1 MGSASL
7 ENLIIAAGVV
17 HFCIV
22 GVAIYVPRMLNWQR
36 SLAPLDPFMR
46 KLVWVYALFIG
57 ITVAGFG
64 VLSVLRSAELAA
76 GTPLSR
82 AVCAFIAVFWMVRTV
97 IQFLVFKRPAFVR
110 GWFRTVG
117 YHALS
122 AAIVLLTLTYG
133 FAALG

>member
-1 MGSASL
+1 MSSASL

-17 HFCIV
+17 HFGIV
-22 GVAIYVPRMLNWQR
+22 GVAIYVPVMLNWR
-36 SLAPLDPFMR
+36 GSLAALDPFMR
-46 KLVWVYALFIG
+46 KLVWVYGLFIG

-64 VLSVLRSAELAA
+64 LLSVLRSAELAA

-97 IQFLVFKRPAFVR
+97 IQFFVFKRPPFVR
-110 GWFRTVG
+110 GWFRTAG

-122 AAIVLLTLTYG
+122 AAIVILTLTYG
-133 FAALG
+133 YAALG